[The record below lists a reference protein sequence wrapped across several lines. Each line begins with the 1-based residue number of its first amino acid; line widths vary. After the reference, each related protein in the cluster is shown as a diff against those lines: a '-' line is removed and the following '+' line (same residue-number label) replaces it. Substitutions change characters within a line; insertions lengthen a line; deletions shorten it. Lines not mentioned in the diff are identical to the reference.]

1 MSDFTPPRPTPRS
14 RQPNLLKRFLMAR
27 RDTLTMLYEKSYSMK
42 MGKVR
47 LPRGMLYMVVEPSLV
62 RRVLVEQSAKF
73 PKSRHLLAGLKPLI
87 GDSILSS
94 EGETWRRGRRMTE
107 PAFEAR
113 NLAEFYPA
121 MLAGVESAIRRL
133 EGESGK
139 VLAMDQECIHVTADV
154 IFRAIFSIPIEG
166 RDVAAVFQ
174 AFERYQSAVPSFT
187 MLNAVPLPDFLIP
200 SRRRTRK
207 AARDIRDMLTR
218 FIEPRLA
225 AFKRQG
231 RDDHAD
237 ILAALLAATDPQT
250 GHVFTFEELLDQ
262 TAMFFLAGHETT
274 ASSLGWAMYLVA
286 SCPDVQSRIHD
297 EAKRVYGDGLPSFAD
312 VKRLSF
318 TRDVFRETLRL
329 YPSFG
334 FIMREAAENCRMRD
348 KTVRQGETVIVS
360 PWLCQRHRTQ
370 WERPDVFDPDRYKTD
385 SAKQSLKTSY
395 LPFSLGP
402 RVCLGAGFAM
412 LEATLIISALVSRFE
427 FSVEPGH
434 VPEPIGR
441 LSIRSANGLRLS
453 LKRRNA

>member
-1 MSDFTPPRPTPRS
+1 
-14 RQPNLLKRFLMAR
+14 MAR
-27 RDTLTMLYEKSYSMK
+27 RDTLSLLYEKSYNMK

-47 LPRGMLYMVVEPSLV
+47 LPRGLLYMVVEPRLV
-62 RRVLVEQSAKF
+62 RRVLVDQAAKF
-73 PKSRHLLAGLKPLI
+73 PKSRHLLAGLRPLI

-121 MLAGVESAIRRL
+121 MIAAVESAIKRL
-133 EGESGK
+133 EGKTGS

-166 RDVAAVFQ
+166 RDVAAVFE
-174 AFERYQSAVPSFT
+174 AFERYQNAVPSFT
-187 MLNAVPLPDFLIP
+187 MLNVLPVPDFLVP

-207 AARDIRDMLTR
+207 AAREIRDLLTR

-225 AFKRQG
+225 AFKHAG
-231 RDDHAD
+231 RDDRAD
-237 ILAALLAATDPQT
+237 ILARLLAARDPQT

-286 SCPDVQSRIHD
+286 SCPDVQERVRS
-297 EAKRVYGDGLPSFAD
+297 EAQAVYGDGLPGFAD
-312 VKRLSF
+312 LKRLSY

-334 FIMREAAENCRMRD
+334 FIMREAAEACTMRD
-348 KTVRQGETVIVS
+348 KNIAPGELVIVS

-370 WERPDVFDPDRYKTD
+370 WERPDVFDPGRYATS
-385 SAKQSLKTSY
+385 SARQSLKTSY
-395 LPFSLGP
+395 LPFGLGP

-412 LEATLIISALVSRFE
+412 QEATLIISVLVSRFA

-434 VPEPIGR
+434 VPRPVGR
-441 LSIRSANGLRLS
+441 LSIRSANGLRIS
-453 LKRRNA
+453 LRRRIS

>member
-1 MSDFTPPRPTPRS
+1 MSDFTPPRPAPQTK
-14 RQPNLLKRFLMAR
+14 QPNLIKRFWMAR
-27 RDTLTMLYEKSYSMK
+27 RDTLSLLYEKSYNMK

-47 LPRGMLYMVVEPSLV
+47 LPRGLLYMVVEPNLV
-62 RRVLVEQSAKF
+62 RRVLIDQAAKF

-113 NLAEFYPA
+113 GLAEFYPA
-121 MLAGVESAIRRL
+121 MIAAVESAIKRL
-133 EGESGK
+133 ETRDGQ

-166 RDVAAVFQ
+166 RDVAQVFQ

-187 MLNAVPLPDFLIP
+187 MLNAVPLPDFLVP

-207 AARDIRDMLTR
+207 AARDIRGMLTR

-225 AFKRQG
+225 AFKRDG
-231 RDDHAD
+231 RDEHVD
-237 ILAALLAATDPQT
+237 ILARLLEAKDPET

-286 SCPDVQSRIHD
+286 SCPHVQERVHG
-297 EAKRVYGDGLPSFAD
+297 EAKKVYGDGLPSFAEL
-312 VKRLSF
+312 KRLSF
-318 TRDVFRETLRL
+318 ARDVFRETLRL

-334 FIMREAAENCRMRD
+334 FIMREAAEACTMRD
-348 KTVRQGETVIVS
+348 KNIAAGETVIAS
-360 PWLCQRHRTQ
+360 PWLSQRHRGQ
-370 WERPDVFDPDRYKTD
+370 WERPDVFDPDRYRTD
-385 SAKQSLKTSY
+385 SAKRSLKTSY
-395 LPFSLGP
+395 LPFGLGP
-402 RVCLGAGFAM
+402 RICLGAGFAM
-412 LEATLIISALVSRFE
+412 QEATLIISALVSRFE
-427 FSVEPGH
+427 FAVEPGH